1 MAPAV
6 TYRLPTIMGK
16 MPNRSLAG
24 RQVIPKRNS
33 GRPIFAMA
41 GNTVDQQEQADQR
54 HGGDG
59 EGRRCGEQ
67 DPGDA
72 LAKGMRALGARTGAG
87 VPEAR
92 RRGSGRRGA
101 GGAGT
106 ASGTRRQLAQQR
118 EQHGQTRLGAKRR
131 RPSW

>member
-6 TYRLPTIMGK
+6 TYRLPTIMGED
-16 MPNRSLAG
+16 AEQIVG
-24 RQVIPKRNS
+24 RTPGHSEEEFRQTDFRH
-33 GRPIFAMA
+33 GRH
-41 GNTVDQQEQADQR
+41 TVDQQEQADQR

-87 VPEAR
+87 VPEAA